1 MTVKIDSTE
10 PNNFPAVEDLD
21 VQDAGRDVTL
31 TLATKIGG
39 QLVPVIVHLSY
50 QQANDL
56 AVQLEIFRK
65 V

>member
-21 VQDAGRDVTL
+21 VLDAGQRVRV
-31 TLATKIGG
+31 TLATKIEG
-39 QLVPVIVHLSY
+39 QLVPVFVYLNY
-50 QQANDL
+50 QQASDL
-56 AVQLEIFRK
+56 AVQLEPFRK

>member
-21 VQDAGRDVTL
+21 VQDAGRDVRV

-39 QLVPVIVHLSY
+39 QLVPVSVHLSY
-50 QQANDL
+50 QQASDL
-56 AVQLEIFRK
+56 ADQLQIFRK